1 MSRGLKRFFIVCA
14 AAAGIGLILAA
25 AGFVSGGIGAFDRV
39 ADRYDWI
46 SGSPGEMK
54 YEDVEHGADFDSIR
68 IRGDMDVRIR
78 SGKQD
83 SVKIGYGENMKAP
96 AVEFSDGVLTVDGTD
111 RHKGI
116 TINLTSSN
124 YEPVIE
130 VICSSDRT
138 LNAINIETE
147 NGDVEI
153 TDMHAGSIAVESE
166 YGELCMNAV
175 TFDRGSFDVEN
186 GDIECSDI
194 VSSGMSIENEYG
206 DCSLSGEL
214 SGNNEISMEN
224 GSLQIYTSLSE
235 NQYRTSARTEY
246 GSLCIGDY
254 YNDDFEC
261 SFDGGSGP
269 NKLNLS
275 SEYGDVKVNFDCG
288 RTGSGAG
295 ASGSGTK
302 AGSETHGGMKHQ
314 EHGSEH

>member
-14 AAAGIGLILAA
+14 AAAGIGLLLAA

-54 YEDVEHGADFDSIR
+54 YEDVEHAADFDSIR

-96 AVEFSDGVLTVDGTD
+96 AVKFSDGVLTVDGTD

-116 TINLTSSN
+116 TINLTGSN

-147 NGDVEI
+147 NGDV
-153 TDMHAGSIAVESE
+153 G
-166 YGELCMNAV
+166 
-175 TFDRGSFDVEN
+175 
-186 GDIECSDI
+186 
-194 VSSGMSIENEYG
+194 
-206 DCSLSGEL
+206 
-214 SGNNEISMEN
+214 
-224 GSLQIYTSLSE
+224 
-235 NQYRTSARTEY
+235 
-246 GSLCIGDY
+246 
-254 YNDDFEC
+254 
-261 SFDGGSGP
+261 
-269 NKLNLS
+269 
-275 SEYGDVKVNFDCG
+275 
-288 RTGSGAG
+288 
-295 ASGSGTK
+295 
-302 AGSETHGGMKHQ
+302 
-314 EHGSEH
+314 